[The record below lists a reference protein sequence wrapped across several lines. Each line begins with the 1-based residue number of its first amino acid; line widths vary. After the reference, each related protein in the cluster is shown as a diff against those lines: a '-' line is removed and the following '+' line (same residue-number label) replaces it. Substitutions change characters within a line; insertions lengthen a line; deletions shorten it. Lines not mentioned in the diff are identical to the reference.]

1 MDIKTATIISRC
13 YANAVRVAYA
23 AQPLSTKKRDARY
36 FVITFAQIRSVN
48 FVTWRRRGAARR
60 TDVSVTERISRRK
73 YLRREMAELCSAL
86 IRAATEFPRD
96 RKAKIIT
103 DVSARLSVPDE
114 GADVRNEWIAST
126 GTSRRRRRVGASK
139 TRNSGRWRIIR
150 ENRQANRALNSFNI
164 SR

>member
-1 MDIKTATIISRC
+1 MT
-13 YANAVRVAYA
+13 
-23 AQPLSTKKRDARY
+23 PARHG
-36 FVITFAQIRSVN
+36 
-48 FVTWRRRGAARR
+48 GAANGR
-60 TDVSVTERISRRK
+60 ERDGTHLSRRK

-139 TRNSGRWRIIR
+139 TRNIQSMTNYPRKSASGPSNLTTLIFNVKRGDRSCETDASFIISKSQ
-150 ENRQANRALNSFNI
+150 NIDLSFRRCVMSVNI
-164 SR
+164 DKLHSHVFSEC

>member
-1 MDIKTATIISRC
+1 M
-13 YANAVRVAYA
+13 
-23 AQPLSTKKRDARY
+23 
-36 FVITFAQIRSVN
+36 ITFGQIRSVN
-48 FVTWRRRGAARR
+48 SSRDATPAPCAARLGAARR
-60 TDVSVTERISRRK
+60 TNGRERDGTHLSRRK

-126 GTSRRRRRVGASK
+126 GTSRRR
-139 TRNSGRWRIIR
+139 
-150 ENRQANRALNSFNI
+150 
-164 SR
+164 